1 MIFLGIIFSIAAIG
15 VLCWLLFTLAIYALP
30 AFAGVTAGMWAYE
43 TGAGWLGSL
52 VVGLLAAGLMLGIG
66 QFLFAL
72 VRPVWLRLTIGL
84 VFAAPAAVAG
94 YHAVHGIAKHAM
106 PSETWQFI
114 FSVIGA
120 IGIGATAWIRIA
132 GAEPA
137 PIRAEPRSGLPSSQ
151 RRGGPEAYR
160 SRPQHRG
167 TARDRAAMGR

>member
-1 MIFLGIIFSIAAIG
+1 MVLGILLSITAIG
-15 VLCWLLFTLAIYALP
+15 VVCWLLFTLAIYALP
-30 AFAGVTAGMWAYE
+30 FFAGITVGMWAYG
-43 TGAGWLGSL
+43 TGAGWPGSV

-66 QFLFAL
+66 QFLFGL

-120 IGIGATAWIRIA
+120 IAIGATAWIRIA

-137 PIRAEPRSGLPSSQ
+137 PIRAEPRSGLTSSQQ
-151 RRGGPEAYR
+151 RRGGPEARR

-167 TARDRAAMGR
+167 TGRDRAAMGR